1 MGSPCAEHRRKHDE
15 TVSRPDRVGIAI
27 RLVAMG
33 ALLVALAVRG
43 LPPVVGSLKETWE
56 AFALVGAVIVAGWA
70 GVRSGVFDRLGRRVA
85 PSAASRVLAGVAILL
100 WVFVLS
106 GLTNLDVAVVAATPL
121 ALVIAAERGLDGG
134 LVALGVAQVA
144 HAGSILLPTA
154 NLTTLLVL
162 GPAARSDVSYLR
174 QAWLAWLLVGVVT
187 LAVLGPLASRRGRSP
202 TTVRTDWSLTRI
214 GLDLAGMFVLASSLR
229 ALVPNGIGFG
239 TGYWSA
245 AVGTST
251 LAAAMNN
258 LPAAAA
264 IHVTT
269 PAAAWGAVAGLA
281 IGPNLLLTGSV
292 ASVIVRRMAREGGV
306 DLKLR
311 TFTLVGLGLV
321 PAQLAAAFVGLR
333 LGGALR
339 G

>member
-1 MGSPCAEHRRKHDE
+1 
-15 TVSRPDRVGIAI
+15 RPDRVGIAI

-43 LPPVVGSLKETWE
+43 LPPVVGSLNETWE

-121 ALVIAAERGLDGG
+121 ALVIAADRGLDGA

-144 HAGSILLPTA
+144 NAGSILLPTA

-162 GPAARSDVSYLR
+162 GPAASDVSYVR
-174 QAWLAWLLVGVVT
+174 QAWLAWLLVGVVA
-187 LAVLGPLASRRGRSP
+187 LAVLGPLASRSGRKP
-202 TTVRTDWSLTRI
+202 TTGRTDWSLAWI
-214 GLDLAGMFVLASSLR
+214 GLDLVGMFVLAS
-229 ALVPNGIGFG
+229 
-239 TGYWSA
+239 
-245 AVGTST
+245 
-251 LAAAMNN
+251 
-258 LPAAAA
+258 
-264 IHVTT
+264 
-269 PAAAWGAVAGLA
+269 
-281 IGPNLLLTGSV
+281 
-292 ASVIVRRMAREGGV
+292 
-306 DLKLR
+306 
-311 TFTLVGLGLV
+311 
-321 PAQLAAAFVGLR
+321 
-333 LGGALR
+333 ALR

>member
-1 MGSPCAEHRRKHDE
+1 VGSLCAEHRGKHDE
-15 TVSRPDRVGIAI
+15 TVSRRDRLGAAI
-27 RLVAMG
+27 KVVDTAALIV
-33 ALLVALAVRG
+33 ALLVRG
-43 LPPVVGSLKETWE
+43 VPQVFGSFEETWRAFAPVGLVIVVGW
-56 AFALVGAVIVAGWA
+56 V
-70 GVRSGVFDRLGRRVA
+70 GVRFGVFDRAGSRIL
-85 PSAASRVLAGVAILL
+85 PSAAPRVLAAVAILV

-121 ALVIAAERGLDGG
+121 ALLFAADRGLDGS

-144 HAGSILLPTA
+144 NAGSILLPTA

-162 GPAARSDVSYLR
+162 GPAAGSEASYVR
-174 QAWLAWLLVGVVT
+174 QAWLAWLLVGGVT
-187 LAVLGPLASRRGRSP
+187 IAILGPLASRRGRSP
-202 TTVRTDWSLTRI
+202 TAVRTDRSLARI
-214 GLDLAGMFVLASSLR
+214 GLDLVGMFVLASSLR
-229 ALVPNGIGFG
+229 ALVPRGIGIG
-239 TGYWSA
+239 TGFWSA

-264 IHVTT
+264 VHVTS

-281 IGPNLLLTGSV
+281 IGPNLVLTGSV
-292 ASVIVRRMAREGGV
+292 ASVNVRRMAREGGV

-333 LGGALR
+333 LVGALR
-339 G
+339 S

>member
-1 MGSPCAEHRRKHDE
+1 MGFPCAEHRGKHDE
-15 TVSRPDRVGIAI
+15 TVSRRDRLGAAI
-27 RLVAMG
+27 RVVA
-33 ALLVALAVRG
+33 AAVLIVALVVRG
-43 LPPVVGSLKETWE
+43 LPEVVGSFEETWS
-56 AFALVGAVIVAGWA
+56 AFALVGAVIVAGWV
-70 GVRSGVFDRLGRRVA
+70 GVRIGVFERAGSRVVR
-85 PSAASRVLAGVAILL
+85 SAASRVFAGVAILV

-121 ALVIAAERGLDGG
+121 ALLIAADRGLDGS

-144 HAGSILLPTA
+144 NAGSILLPTA
-154 NLTTLLVL
+154 NITTLLVL
-162 GPAARSDVSYLR
+162 GPAAGSDVSYVR
-174 QAWLAWLLVGVVT
+174 EAWLAWLLVGVVT
-187 LAVLGPLASRRGRSP
+187 IAVLGPLASRRGRSP
-202 TTVRTDWSLTRI
+202 TAVRTDRSLARI
-214 GLDLAGMFVLASSLR
+214 GFDLIGMFVLASSLR
-229 ALVPNGIGFG
+229 ALVPYGIGVGAGF
-239 TGYWSA
+239 WSA

-306 DLKLR
+306 DLNLR

-333 LGGALR
+333 LVGALR
-339 G
+339 S